1 VEGVADDSYVGSA
14 DRLLGTERRI
24 DAVFTEKKDN
34 SLISPSAFLNLMIAQ
49 MRNQDFL
56 NPMDDTQFVTQMA
69 QFSTMQ
75 QMMELA
81 EYSKSNYAMSM
92 VGKTVTASRFT
103 VSGGLDTTTGVVK
116 RISLVDNEYVLYI
129 DDKRYMLS
137 QVMEVHSGQPGGTD
151 NAGESDKTGDS
162 DKADG
167 PDKIGDKDKADKPDD
182 PDEPEGKEED
192 GPDG

>member
-1 VEGVADDSYVGSA
+1 MADDSYVGSA